1 MRWVINAERGCV
13 KNAWGA
19 EYTERMTRSLRWLKD
34 DIALRMMQK
43 LELLKHQ
50 PRSLLII
57 PDAPGIHANRLA
69 KRFPKAALSSV
80 LDSNLSWADTTKMKL
95 ARTCSFIANG
105 LSRFPAMREGRLALA
120 DQSQDMVFSNLWI
133 HSLDQPKWVVQEAWR
148 VLREGGLFS
157 FSYLGPD
164 TGKELRTLQC
174 NAMDGSPLVA
184 LPGAWDMHDL
194 GDALV
199 ESRFSDPVMDMEYLY
214 LDYESDA
221 LYLQDA
227 LALGLLSAQQ
237 AQVISADKTVQLPQ
251 KMTLEVVYGHAWV
264 VGKHLSVTKDTLA
277 FISPDQIKR
286 KNGQDLK

>member
-1 MRWVINAERGCV
+1 MKWAINGLRGCV

-57 PDAPGIHANRLA
+57 PDAHGVHANRLA

-80 LDSNLSWADTTKMKL
+80 LESDLSWADTTKMKL
-95 ARTCSFIANG
+95 ARTFNFIANG
-105 LSRFPAMREGRLALA
+105 LSCFPKMSEGSLALP

-133 HSLDQPKWVVQEAWR
+133 HSLDEPKWVVQEAWR

-164 TGKELRTLQC
+164 TGAELR
-174 NAMDGSPLVA
+174 AMQSQSMGDTKA
-184 LPGAWDMHDL
+184 ANLPGAWDMHDL

-214 LDYESDA
+214 LEYESDA
-221 LYLQDA
+221 LYLKDA
-227 LALGLLSAQQ
+227 LALGLLSEQQ
-237 AQVISADKTVQLPQ
+237 VLKISADKTVKLPQ

-264 VGKHLSVTKDTLA
+264 VGKHLSGTKDTLA

-286 KNGQDLK
+286 KNS

>member
-1 MRWVINAERGCV
+1 
-13 KNAWGA
+13 
-19 EYTERMTRSLRWLKD
+19 MTQSLRWLKD

-50 PRSLLII
+50 PKSLLIV
-57 PDAPGIHANRLA
+57 PDAPGIHAKYLA
-69 KRFPKAALSSV
+69 RRFPNAALASV
-80 LDSNLSWADTTKMKL
+80 LEPDLDWLNRTNVKF
-95 ARTCSFIANG
+95 ARTGRFITNG
-105 LSRFPAMREGRLALA
+105 ITQFPKMDVNHLRLA
-120 DQSQDMVFSNLWI
+120 DQSQDMVFSNLWLQ
-133 HSLDQPKWVVQEAWR
+133 SLDQPKWLVTEAWR

-164 TGKELRTLQC
+164 TGAELR
-174 NAMDGSPLVA
+174 AMHLPSEPLTA
-184 LPGAWDMHDL
+184 PLPGAWDMHDL

-214 LDYESDA
+214 LEYESDT

-227 LALGLLSAQQ
+227 LAIGLLTAGQ
-237 AQVISADKTVQLPQ
+237 AQAIAADKTLKLPQ

-264 VGKHLSVTKDTLA
+264 VGKHLSKTKDTLA

-286 KNGQDLK
+286 KNSQDH

>member
-1 MRWVINAERGCV
+1 
-13 KNAWGA
+13 
-19 EYTERMTRSLRWLKD
+19 
-34 DIALRMMQK
+34 
-43 LELLKHQ
+43 
-50 PRSLLII
+50 
-57 PDAPGIHANRLA
+57 
-69 KRFPKAALSSV
+69 
-80 LDSNLSWADTTKMKL
+80 
-95 ARTCSFIANG
+95 
-105 LSRFPAMREGRLALA
+105 
-120 DQSQDMVFSNLWI
+120 MVFSNLWI

-164 TGKELRTLQC
+164 TGKELRAMQC
-174 NAMDGSPLVA
+174 DAMDGSSLA
-184 LPGAWDMHDL
+184 TLPGAWDMHDL

-214 LDYESDA
+214 LEYESDA

-227 LALGLLSAQQ
+227 LALGLVSAQQ
-237 AQVISADKTVQLPQ
+237 AQVISADKTVKLPQ

-264 VGKHLSVTKDTLA
+264 VGKHLSATKDTLA

>member
-43 LELLKHQ
+43 LELLKHE

-80 LDSNLSWADTTKMKL
+80 LDSDLSWADTTKMKL
-95 ARTCSFIANG
+95 ARTCGFIANG
-105 LSRFPAMREGRLALA
+105 VSRFPTMREGRLALL

-214 LDYESDA
+214 LEYESDT

-237 AQVISADKTVQLPQ
+237 AQVISADKTVKLPQ

-264 VGKHLSVTKDTLA
+264 VGKHLSATKDTLA

>member
-1 MRWVINAERGCV
+1 
-13 KNAWGA
+13 
-19 EYTERMTRSLRWLKD
+19 MTRSLRWLKD

-43 LELLKHQ
+43 LDLLKHQ

-57 PDAPGIHANRLA
+57 PDAPGVHANRLA

-80 LDSNLSWADTTKMKL
+80 LESDLSWTDKTKIKL
-95 ARTCSFIANG
+95 ARTFNFIANG
-105 LSRFPAMREGRLALA
+105 LSRFPKMSGDSLDLP

-133 HSLDQPKWVVQEAWR
+133 HSLDEPKWIAQEAWR

-164 TGKELRTLQC
+164 TGAELR
-174 NAMDGSPLVA
+174 AMQSHAIGDTKLA
-184 LPGAWDMHDL
+184 NLPGAWDMHDL

-214 LDYESDA
+214 LEYESDA

-227 LALGLLSAQQ
+227 LALGLLSAKQVQ
-237 AQVISADKTVQLPQ
+237 AIAADKTVKLPQ

-264 VGKHLSVTKDTLA
+264 VGKHLSASKDALA

-286 KNGQDLK
+286 KNR